1 MLNRKIKAI
10 LHATSHIQDRCH
22 SLVKKPK
29 RLTKI
34 NFMTTKNKKTL
45 FLISGILTG
54 IVFISSIFDSEPG
67 SLFGSIWLFRLGW
80 LVMTVS
86 SFTSYYNIIKSEKE
100 SN

>member
-1 MLNRKIKAI
+1 M
-10 LHATSHIQDRCH
+10 
-22 SLVKKPK
+22 VKKPK

>member
-1 MLNRKIKAI
+1 
-10 LHATSHIQDRCH
+10 
-22 SLVKKPK
+22 
-29 RLTKI
+29 
-34 NFMTTKNKKTL
+34 MTTKNKKTL
-45 FLISGILTG
+45 CLISGILTG

-86 SFTSYYNIIKSEKE
+86 SFTSYFNIRKSEKG

>member
-1 MLNRKIKAI
+1 
-10 LHATSHIQDRCH
+10 
-22 SLVKKPK
+22 
-29 RLTKI
+29 
-34 NFMTTKNKKTL
+34 MTTKNKKTL

-54 IVFISSIFDSEPG
+54 IAFISSIFDSEPG

-86 SFTSYYNIIKSEKE
+86 SFTSYFNIRKSEKG

>member
-1 MLNRKIKAI
+1 M
-10 LHATSHIQDRCH
+10 
-22 SLVKKPK
+22 VKKPK

-80 LVMTVS
+80 LVITVS

>member
-1 MLNRKIKAI
+1 MHKTPTAHSR
-10 LHATSHIQDRCH
+10 DRCH

>member
-1 MLNRKIKAI
+1 MFLFAI
-10 LHATSHIQDRCH
+10 FTQQIIAQTRCH

>member
-1 MLNRKIKAI
+1 MC
-10 LHATSHIQDRCH
+10 CH
-22 SLVKKPK
+22 SLAKKTEK
-29 RLTKI
+29 LTKL

-80 LVMTVS
+80 LIMTVS
-86 SFTSYYNIIKSEKE
+86 SFASYYNIKKSEKE
-100 SN
+100 SS

>member
-1 MLNRKIKAI
+1 M
-10 LHATSHIQDRCH
+10 
-22 SLVKKPK
+22 VKKPK

-54 IVFISSIFDSEPG
+54 IAFISSIFDSEPG

>member
-1 MLNRKIKAI
+1 MK
-10 LHATSHIQDRCH
+10 HICDISTIRIYSCCH